1 MLLPPANE
9 VWGKVIFLHPLS
21 LCSQRGGA
29 CLSARWDTTPT
40 PLGPCTPPNHAPH
53 PLRDHAPSPAQ
64 SMLGDTVNARA
75 VRILLECNFVMMAPH
90 LPWTAP
96 APITPSPGQHRLQPP
111 SEQPPP
117 PFAPLTFFHIVLKR
131 RRKSKKEFL
140 G

>member
-9 VWGKVIFLHPLS
+9 VWGKVIFYTRLS

-40 PLGPCTPPNHAPH
+40 LLGPCTPPP
-53 PLRDHAPSPAQ
+53 PGPCTPSPAQ

-75 VRILLECNFVMMAPH
+75 IRILLECNFVMMAPPLDSTSPYNPPPLH
-90 LPWTAP
+90 S
-96 APITPSPGQHRLQPP
+96 TPFNPLHSN
-111 SEQPPP
+111 PPP
-117 PFAPLTFFHIVLKR
+117 PLRTLNVFSHSAKAKTKVE
-131 RRKSKKEFL
+131 KEFL